1 MGTLLQQVYDFLLFV
16 PLWIE
21 TRMAAAAAEEAAEE
35 AAETGA
41 RRNGTWAG

>member
-1 MGTLLQQVYDFLLFV
+1 V

-35 AAETGA
+35 AAEMRSHPA
-41 RRNGTWAG
+41 AETWQEAQS